1 MNFVE
6 NRLNQLITL
15 MGECKIDVLLL
26 YNTDEYQSEYVP
38 VNKQRIKWLCGF
50 SGSNATLVISKQGK
64 QHFFTDGR
72 YLLQAAKE
80 LDLEYYQVHDVSIL
94 TPWQWCVENLA
105 LDTVVTY
112 ESSLFTLSHIRKYE
126 DCGIILKPIDQI
138 LIDKLW
144 VRELDIKQKI
154 VDHPIEYS
162 GLKSYKKSCE
172 VTKYL
177 CGKDAALITDT
188 DVISWILNIR
198 NKEFVY
204 NPSVLS
210 RAILYKN
217 GKIDLFIDDV
227 KSVNIEYEHLS
238 VYFLDQLFNVLKSIK
253 SIVIDASTIP
263 MNIFQCLQQKDIL
276 IKNFDDCLLM
286 KAEKNNVEIQGAI
299 NAHIRD
305 GVALV
310 NLLYW
315 LDIQLHS
322 NQKVTELDVES
333 KLLSFRQDQDL
344 FQGESFATI
353 SAFAENGAIIHYKAN
368 SKTNKLICGN
378 GLYLLDSGGQ
388 YLDGTTDVTRTI
400 AIGEPTSEQITNFTL
415 VLKGHIA
422 IAIAMFPLKVNGG
435 ILDVLARQY
444 LWRNGLDYQ
453 HGTGHGVGSF
463 LSVHEGPYAIS
474 YNNNIVLKPNMI
486 LSNEPG
492 YYKSGEYGIRIEN
505 LIYVEECLNGFLRF
519 KQLTCVPIDLK
530 LIDVDMLSS
539 EEINYIDE
547 YHDFVYNTIAPY
559 VNQQVKDWLY
569 NACRKLNDKR

>member
-1 MNFVE
+1 MKD
-6 NRLNQLITL
+6 RLNQLIDL
-15 MGECKIDVLLL
+15 MTEYKIDVLLL

-50 SGSNATLVISKQGK
+50 SGSNATLIISRQAK

-72 YLLQAAKE
+72 YILQATKE
-80 LDLEYYQVHDVSIL
+80 LNIDYYQVHDVSIL
-94 TPWQWCVENLA
+94 TPWQWCVENLT
-105 LDTVVTY
+105 LGTVVTY
-112 ESSLFTLSHIRKYE
+112 ESSLFTLSHVRKYE
-126 DCGIILKPIDQI
+126 ECGIVLNPIDQI

-144 VRELDIKQKI
+144 IRELGIKQTI

-172 VTKYL
+172 VTRYL

-188 DVISWILNIR
+188 DAISWILNIR
-198 NKEFVY
+198 NKDFVY

-210 RAILYKN
+210 RAILHKN

-227 KSVNIEYEHLS
+227 KSVGVEYEHLS
-238 VYFLDQLFNVLKSIK
+238 VYFLDQLFNVLKSIE
-253 SIVIDASTIP
+253 SIVVDASTIP
-263 MNIFQCLQQKDIL
+263 MNVFQCLQQKDIL
-276 IKNFDDCLLM
+276 IKDFDDCLFM
-286 KAEKNNVEIQGAI
+286 KAEKNETEIRGAI
-299 NAHIRD
+299 SAHIKD

-315 LDIQLHS
+315 LDVQLCN
-322 NQKVTELDVES
+322 NQEITELDVEL

-353 SAFAENGAIIHYKAN
+353 SGFAENGAIIHYKAN
-368 SKTNKLICGN
+368 SETNKLICGD

-400 AIGEPTSEQITNFTL
+400 AIGKPTSEQVTNFTL

-422 IAIAMFPLKVNGG
+422 IAMAVFPLKTNGG
-435 ILDVLARQY
+435 MLDILARQY
-444 LWRNGLDYQ
+444 LWRKGLDYQ

-463 LSVHEGPYAIS
+463 LSVHEGPHGIF
-474 YNNNIVLKPNMI
+474 YNNNVILKPNMV

-492 YYKSGEYGIRIEN
+492 YYKNGEYGIRIEN
-505 LIYVEECLNGFLRF
+505 LMYVERCLNGFLRF
-519 KQLTCVPIDLK
+519 KQLTCVPIDLR
-530 LIDVDMLSS
+530 LIDVDMLST
-539 EEINYIDE
+539 EEIDYVNE
-547 YHDFVYNTIAPY
+547 YHSFVYDTIVPH
-559 VNQQVKDWLY
+559 VNQEVKDWLR
-569 NACRKLNDKR
+569 NACHRIKSKK